1 MRSNSTIQE
10 DFSLNRSLGR
20 LASIAASLAILILLV
35 SGCGKKEEP
44 VVIKEVIRPVKIL
57 TVSSG
62 VKAIA
67 GQYPGKVRASE
78 RVDLAFQVSGPLIQL
93 PVEEG
98 QAVKKGQLIARILPR
113 DFKTDLDKA
122 RARALEAEQQYQRYR
137 DLYIQKQVSKA
148 DFDKYKAQRDIAKAR
163 QKEVEAALSDT
174 YLRAPFAGN
183 IAKRYVENFEEVQ
196 AKEPIVS
203 LQDVSR
209 VEVLVDVPELLMAN
223 MGRKKGH
230 QVAFAEFAAA
240 PGEKY
245 PLALKEFSTEADPR
259 TQTFQITLEMVQP
272 EGVNILPGMTATV
285 SGKADPGDEEQ
296 TGQITIPAVAVF
308 SDEAG
313 NAQVWVVEKENMTVS
328 SRKITTGDL
337 AGSDSM
343 QVLDGLQIG
352 ESIAITGIS
361 QLREGMKVRNLSEVE
376 GYN

>member
-1 MRSNSTIQE
+1 M
-10 DFSLNRSLGR
+10 
-20 LASIAASLAILILLV
+20 
-35 SGCGKKEEP
+35 
-44 VVIKEVIRPVKIL
+44 
-57 TVSSG
+57 TVTSG
-62 VKAIA
+62 VEAVSA
-67 GQYPGKVRASE
+67 EYPGRVRASQ

-98 QAVKKGQLIARILPR
+98 QVVKKGQLIARILPR

-122 RARALEAEQQYQRYR
+122 RAKALEAEQQYQRYR

-209 VEVLVDVPELLMAN
+209 VEVLVDVPELLMAGIRVN
-223 MGRKKGH
+223 KGH

-245 PLALKEFSTEADPR
+245 PLVLKEYSTEADSR
-259 TQTFQITLEMVQP
+259 TQTYQITLEMAQP

-285 SGKADPGDEEQ
+285 SKAAGPVDEQ
-296 TGQITIPAVAVF
+296 HTGQITIPAVAIF

-313 NAQVWVVEKENMTVS
+313 NAHVWVVNQESMTVH
-328 SRKITTGDL
+328 SRKIITGDL
-337 AGSDSM
+337 SGTDSM
-343 QVLDGLQIG
+343 QVLDGIQVG
-352 ESIAITGIS
+352 ESIAIT
-361 QLREGMKVRNLSEVE
+361 
-376 GYN
+376 